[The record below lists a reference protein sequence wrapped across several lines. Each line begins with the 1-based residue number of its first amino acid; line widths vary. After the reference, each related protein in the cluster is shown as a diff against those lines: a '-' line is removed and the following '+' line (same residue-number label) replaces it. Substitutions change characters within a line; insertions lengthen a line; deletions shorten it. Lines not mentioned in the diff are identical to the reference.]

1 MDVRIEHLPA
11 DALGL
16 SAASRHVWA
25 HRPRPLG
32 PSGPLVPARLE
43 DIQPPEDRFDAD
55 ERALLSERLETQ
67 LAALEPHVAVLDA
80 VRALRQPGACLVLA
94 GQQPGLFGG
103 PLFVLWKALHAAVLA
118 RALSERWGVPVVPA
132 FWNHGDDHDLAEVHH
147 AHVLNHHLDL
157 ARVGLPGMSG
167 GKRPLARIVLEREA
181 QRLPAIAAQLAQLL
195 PETEAREAALLR
207 AMPRDGETLARAFTR
222 STTELL
228 GFLGVLVIEPD
239 WIREDLSFALAQCA
253 GSPALPGALD
263 EGAALV
269 RSAGLECAIEPSRA
283 ALVFGLDEQEQRQ
296 ALRRGGDG
304 WRYDDEPGSRTPSEL
319 AASIVQAPARWS
331 AGALLRPLV
340 QDQALPVAAY
350 VGGPGELAYH
360 LQLGPV
366 REALGLPNP
375 AFVPRLSVSVVD
387 AETRLAAERAG
398 LSLAEVLS
406 ARGGLVAAEKE
417 RAKKRGR
424 PEVLRR
430 MRAIAD
436 EAAAKLLEERAA
448 LRELDRGLAIQLKRA
463 ADEVKKTVGKLVD
476 RGQRVHQNRTGK
488 AARHLRRLDNVL
500 FPREQPQ
507 ERVLSVLQFTA
518 RFGTDWLQALMS
530 EIEPLP
536 SEHLLV
542 HLGDA
547 ETASRP

>member
-1 MDVRIEHLPA
+1 M
-11 DALGL
+11 
-16 SAASRHVWA
+16 
-25 HRPRPLG
+25 
-32 PSGPLVPARLE
+32 
-43 DIQPPEDRFDAD
+43 
-55 ERALLSERLETQ
+55 
-67 LAALEPHVAVLDA
+67 
-80 VRALRQPGACLVLA
+80 
-94 GQQPGLFGG
+94 
-103 PLFVLWKALHAAVLA
+103 
-118 RALSERWGVPVVPA
+118 
-132 FWNHGDDHDLAEVHH
+132 
-147 AHVLNHHLDL
+147 
-157 ARVGLPGMSG
+157 
-167 GKRPLARIVLEREA
+167 
-181 QRLPAIAAQLAQLL
+181 
-195 PETEAREAALLR
+195 
-207 AMPRDGETLARAFTR
+207 
-222 STTELL
+222 
-228 GFLGVLVIEPD
+228 
-239 WIREDLSFALAQCA
+239 
-253 GSPALPGALD
+253 
-263 EGAALV
+263 
-269 RSAGLECAIEPSRA
+269 
-283 ALVFGLDEQEQRQ
+283 
-296 ALRRGGDG
+296 
-304 WRYDDEPGSRTPSEL
+304 
-319 AASIVQAPARWS
+319 
-331 AGALLRPLV
+331 
-340 QDQALPVAAY
+340 
-350 VGGPGELAYH
+350 
-360 LQLGPV
+360 
-366 REALGLPNP
+366 
-375 AFVPRLSVSVVD
+375 VD